1 MGPCSP
7 ALEFSLVR
15 VSAAGGF
22 DTVLPMLADGSS
34 FCVLPVLAGESDT
47 VLPMLADGSSF
58 CVLPVLA
65 DASPFFMFSGK
76 NLFSLPVCSE
86 GAWYFSQARQ

>member
-1 MGPCSP
+1 MVPCSP
-7 ALEFSLVR
+7 VLVFSLVR
-15 VSAAGGF
+15 GSA
-22 DTVLPMLADGSS
+22 
-34 FCVLPVLAGESDT
+34 AGESDS